1 MKEKEVQGMAYT
13 EANKKA
19 TIKYMKNNLDD
30 IKIRV
35 PKGRREELKEEVKAL
50 GFTSFNS
57 FVVEAIEE
65 KIDREKKK

>member
-1 MKEKEVQGMAYT
+1 MSTDAKRESNRRYLAAQ
-13 EANKKA
+13 
-19 TIKYMKNNLDD
+19 DD

-35 PKGRREELKEEVKAL
+35 SKGRREELKEEVQSL
-50 GFTSFNS
+50 GFTSFNA